1 MELHDLALR
10 RQLADRE
17 VAAGLVD
24 AHDVADEEV
33 AHRRGL
39 VQPIHGDAQEEG
51 VARQVPVA
59 LVQSAHDVD
68 ERLHG
73 ALAVQLQEPVLGAGG
88 DLHGLADRTASLCDD
103 RVYGDGARH
112 CYADGSGRLDVA
124 ADVEG
129 VAAPRVRA
137 AGQAAYRGAP
147 GVGVVEAGDQPVG
160 REAERVGEQDEVGL
174 AVRMAVDELPPPLRR
189 GVLVGQVVVL
199 DVEQRQ
205 LGLGQRCRGE
215 RESGAALHL
224 SARADDAASR
234 APQQGAV
241 TKLAAHQ
248 SRYLIVGGR
257 VGRGGKHEREIGTRT
272 FESLHHACGALL
284 DGPLHGGVVG
294 YGGAPLHATALRS
307 TTTRPPPRPPARSP
321 ARAAPP
327 SSWGAS
333 PAWTSRRAP

>member
-1 MELHDLALR
+1 M
-10 RQLADRE
+10 
-17 VAAGLVD
+17 AG
-24 AHDVADEEV
+24 E
-33 AHRRGL
+33 
-39 VQPIHGDAQEEG
+39 
-51 VARQVPVA
+51 VPVA

-88 DLHGLADRTASLCDD
+88 DLHGLADRTAALGDH

-112 CYADGSGRLDVA
+112 RYADGAPDVLHLA

-129 VAAPRVRA
+129 VAAPRLRA
-137 AGQAAYRGAP
+137 AGQSTYRGAP
-147 GVGVVEAGDQPVG
+147 GVRVVEAGDQPVG
-160 REAERVGEQDEVGL
+160 REAERVGEQDEVGP
-174 AVRMAVDELPPPLRR
+174 AVRVAACELPPPLRR

-224 SARADDAASR
+224 STRPDDAASR
-234 APQQGAV
+234 APQDLAV
-241 TKLAAHQ
+241 AKMASHQ
-248 SRYLIVGGR
+248 FGYLVVGGR
-257 VGRGGKHEREIGTRT
+257 VGRGGKHEREIGPQT

-284 DGPLHGGVVG
+284 DRPLEGGVVG
-294 YGGAPLHATALRS
+294 YGRAPLHARDLRS

-327 SSWGAS
+327 SGSAAS
-333 PAWTSRRAP
+333 PAWGSRRAP